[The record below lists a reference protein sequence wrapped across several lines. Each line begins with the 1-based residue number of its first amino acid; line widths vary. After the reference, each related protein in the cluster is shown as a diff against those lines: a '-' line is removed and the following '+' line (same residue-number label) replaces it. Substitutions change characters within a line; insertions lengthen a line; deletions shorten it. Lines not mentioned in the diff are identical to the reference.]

1 MNEQA
6 IILIFLLLGLGGT
19 LWLYFLKAIKQVKYM
34 GDERWGLIQL
44 KANNIANIA
53 NGILIIL
60 LVFAPL
66 FVDSQ
71 TTFTLQRVI
80 TLGLF
85 YLGVRNLIE
94 LFGVIYF
101 DKKL

>member
-6 IILIFLLLGLGGT
+6 IILIFLLLGVGGT
-19 LWLYFLKAIKQVKYM
+19 LWLYILKAIKQVKYR

-53 NGILIIL
+53 NGILILL

-71 TTFTLQRVI
+71 ITFTLQRVI
-80 TLGLF
+80 TFGLF

-94 LFGVIYF
+94 LIGVIYF